1 MSGNWLE
8 RAERALLGNYYP
20 ARLTLVRGE
29 GCRVFD
35 DTGRSYL
42 DLIGGIAVNSLG
54 HCHPAVVRAI
64 REQCGT
70 LMHVSN
76 LYRNPWSVRLAEEL
90 ADRVPGA
97 RAFFCNSGAE
107 ANEAA
112 IKLARRHAHVT
123 HGAGR
128 NVIVSAEGSFHGRTY
143 AALTATGQPKY
154 REGFEPLVPGFR
166 YVPFGDT
173 AALEA
178 AVGDDV
184 CAVLL
189 EPIQG
194 ESGVRVP
201 PPGYLAAA
209 ADICRRRGA
218 LLVLDEVQTG
228 LGRTGT
234 FLACEAEGT
243 LPDVVT
249 LSKALGGGLALGAML
264 ARGDAAKAFVPGTH
278 ASTFGGN
285 PVACAAALAF
295 LETLDAEKLLDRVR
309 ETGEWF
315 MGALRD
321 LAARQPMIAG
331 VRGRGLLIAVD
342 LTVPAKDVALAAEGR
357 GYLVNAVQQQ
367 TLRFAPP
374 FIVTRGELTEFLAS
388 LTEILET
395 VPSPA

>member
-1 MSGNWLE
+1 MSDTWTE
-8 RAERALLGNYYP
+8 RASRVLLENYYP

-35 DTGRSYL
+35 DEGRSYL

-54 HCHPAVVRAI
+54 HCHPAIVRAI

-90 ADRVPGA
+90 AARVPGT

-112 IKLARRHAHVT
+112 IKLVRRHAHVT
-123 HGAGR
+123 FGAAR
-128 NVIVSAEGSFHGRTY
+128 HVFISAEASFHGRTF

-166 YVPFGDT
+166 YVPYGDL
-173 AALEA
+173 AALDA
-178 AVGDDV
+178 AVTGDV

-194 ESGVRVP
+194 ESGVRLP
-201 PPGYLAAA
+201 PPGYLAGTAKLC
-209 ADICRRRGA
+209 ADRGA

-234 FLACEAEGT
+234 FLACEADGV

-249 LSKALGGGLALGAML
+249 LSKSLGGGIPLGAML
-264 ARGDAAKAFVPGTH
+264 ARGDAARAFVPGSH

-285 PVACAAALAF
+285 PVACAAALAL
-295 LETLDAEKLLDRVR
+295 LETLDADRLLERVR
-309 ETGEWF
+309 ATGDWF
-315 MGALRD
+315 MGELRS
-321 LAARQPMIAG
+321 LAAREPKITG

-342 LTVPAKDVALAAEGR
+342 LAVPAKPVALAAEER
-357 GYLVNAVQQQ
+357 GYLVNAVQEQS
-367 TLRFAPP
+367 LRFAPP
-374 FIVTRGELTEFLAS
+374 FIVTREELTGFLTV
-388 LTEILET
+388 LEQIL
-395 VPSPA
+395 AA